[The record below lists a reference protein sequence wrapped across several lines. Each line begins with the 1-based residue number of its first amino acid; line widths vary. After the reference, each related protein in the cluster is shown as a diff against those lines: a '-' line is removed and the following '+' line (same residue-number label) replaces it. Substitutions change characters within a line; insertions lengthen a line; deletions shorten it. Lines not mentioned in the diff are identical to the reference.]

1 MIKIKPYYDHP
12 AHKKIFD
19 RYLYLAALV
28 LPFPPEAVI
37 GDEKLTVDGKEI
49 TAETVLQERLQQYK
63 KDIKSENAIK
73 YNKALEAYSI
83 DSIISSPKDEVEL
96 FKEKQLLAAKVIQEA
111 SPELYEYLY
120 ETDDKSISPADV
132 PPMKKEHVRRLLTV
146 PMNNLDDDLK
156 KIGQIDGETIKTIN
170 KDTYRRTKSD
180 ELQDFVF
187 RYESFSKR
195 DQTFQLLKDMDVNVC
210 PYCNRIYTVTLTEK
224 GHRSRPQFDHYLS
237 KSKYPYF
244 AISLLNLIP
253 CCGLCNQ
260 AKSNKEDQILYP
272 YFEEMGTDVMFRT
285 KAENGLTYLTGCP
298 SAEDEFSIELE
309 ETDSISSELQ
319 EKVQKSKDVFH
330 LTQLYNEHKDYV
342 LYLYR
347 KRYMFSDEYLQMICD
362 SFPEMAGKFDELKGL
377 LYLMDLEK
385 EQWGRRPL
393 AKLTHDIDLQITE
406 EQGKIEDLT
415 DIT

>member
-19 RYLYLAALV
+19 RYLYLAGLV

-37 GDEKLTVDGKEI
+37 GDEKLIVDGKAV
-49 TAETVLQERLQQYK
+49 TAETVLQERLQQCWTQLGK
-63 KDIKSENAIK
+63 KSKK
-73 YNKALEAYSI
+73 YQDALAAYSI
-83 DSIISSPKDEVEL
+83 KGRPKDETDL
-96 FKEKQLLAAKVIQEA
+96 FAQEQLLAAKVIQEA

-120 ETDDKSISPADV
+120 ETDDKSISPENV
-132 PPMKKEHVRRLLTV
+132 PPMKKEHIRRLLIV
-146 PMNNLDDDLK
+146 PMNDLDDDLK
-156 KIGQIDGETIKTIN
+156 KIGQIKGDNIKTTTGG
-170 KDTYRRTKSD
+170 TYKRKKSD

-187 RYESFSKR
+187 RYESFSQR
-195 DQTFQLLKDMDVNVC
+195 GQAFSLLKDMDVNVC
-210 PYCNRIYTVTLTEK
+210 PYCNRIYTVTLTEN

-260 AKSNKEDQILYP
+260 AKSDKEDQILYT
-272 YFEEMGTDVMFRT
+272 YYEEMGTDVMFRT

-309 ETDSISSELQ
+309 ETDSITPELL

-406 EQGKIEDLT
+406 ERKPGASA
-415 DIT
+415 

>member
-49 TAETVLQERLQQYK
+49 TTETVLQERLQHCKTQLGKKSKKYK
-63 KDIKSENAIK
+63 D
-73 YNKALEAYSI
+73 ALAAYSI
-83 DSIISSPKDEVEL
+83 NSKLKGGAEL
-96 FKEKQLLAAKVIQEA
+96 FDQEQLLAAKVIQEA

-146 PMNNLDDDLK
+146 PMNNLDNDLK

-309 ETDSISSELQ
+309 ETDSITPELQ

-347 KRYMFSDEYLQMICD
+347 KRYMFSDEYLQTICD
-362 SFPEMAGKFDELKGL
+362 SFPEIAGKFDELKGL

-406 EQGKIEDLT
+406 EQGKAEDLT

>member
-49 TAETVLQERLQQYK
+49 TTETVLQERLQHCKTQLGKKSKKYK
-63 KDIKSENAIK
+63 D
-73 YNKALEAYSI
+73 ALAAYSI
-83 DSIISSPKDEVEL
+83 NSKLKGGAEL
-96 FKEKQLLAAKVIQEA
+96 FDQEQLLAAKVIQEA
-111 SPELYEYLY
+111 SPELYGYLY
-120 ETDDKSISPADV
+120 ETDDKSISPANV
-132 PPMKKEHVRRLLTV
+132 PPMKKEHIRRLLTV
-146 PMNNLDDDLK
+146 PMNNLDNDLK
-156 KIGQIDGETIKTIN
+156 KIGQIKGENIKTIKTG
-170 KDTYRRTKSD
+170 TYKRKKSD
-180 ELQDFVF
+180 ELLDFVF
-187 RYESFSKR
+187 RYESFSQR
-195 DQTFQLLKDMDVNVC
+195 GQAFRLLKDMDVNVC

-224 GHRSRPQFDHYLS
+224 GHRSRPQFDHYMS

-253 CCGLCNQ
+253 SCGLCNQ
-260 AKSNKEDQILYP
+260 AKSDKEDHILYP

-309 ETDSISSELQ
+309 ETDSITPELL

-362 SFPEMAGKFDELKGL
+362 SFPEIAGKFDELKGL

-406 EQGKIEDLT
+406 EQGKAED
-415 DIT
+415 

>member
-1 MIKIKPYYDHP
+1 MIKIKPYYAHP
-12 AHKKIFD
+12 AHKKILD

-37 GDEKLTVDGKEI
+37 GDEKLIVDGKEI
-49 TAETVLQERLQQYK
+49 TAETVLQERLQHCKTQLGKKSKKYK
-63 KDIKSENAIK
+63 D
-73 YNKALEAYSI
+73 ALAAYSI
-83 DSIISSPKDEVEL
+83 NSKLKGGAEL
-96 FKEKQLLAAKVIQEA
+96 FDQEQLLAAKVIQEA
-111 SPELYEYLY
+111 SPELYGYLY
-120 ETDDKSISPADV
+120 ETDDKSISPANV
-132 PPMKKEHVRRLLTV
+132 PPMKKEHIRRLLTV
-146 PMNNLDDDLK
+146 PMNNLDNDLK

-309 ETDSISSELQ
+309 ETDSITPELL

-362 SFPEMAGKFDELKGL
+362 SFPEIAGKFDELKGL

-406 EQGKIEDLT
+406 EQGKAED
-415 DIT
+415 

>member
-1 MIKIKPYYDHP
+1 MIKIRPYYDHP
-12 AHKKIFD
+12 AHKKILD

-49 TAETVLQERLQQYK
+49 TTETVLQERLQHCKTQLGKKSKKYK
-63 KDIKSENAIK
+63 D
-73 YNKALEAYSI
+73 ALAAYSI
-83 DSIISSPKDEVEL
+83 NSKLKGGAEL
-96 FKEKQLLAAKVIQEA
+96 FDQEQLLAAKVIQEA
-111 SPELYEYLY
+111 SPELYGYLY
-120 ETDDKSISPADV
+120 ETDDKSISPANV
-132 PPMKKEHVRRLLTV
+132 PPMKKEHIRRLLTV
-146 PMNNLDDDLK
+146 PMNDLDNDLK
-156 KIGQIDGETIKTIN
+156 KIGQIKGENIKTIKTG
-170 KDTYRRTKSD
+170 TYKRKKSD
-180 ELQDFVF
+180 ELLDFVF
-187 RYESFSKR
+187 RYESFSQR
-195 DQTFQLLKDMDVNVC
+195 GQAIRLLKDMDVNVC

-224 GHRSRPQFDHYLS
+224 GHRSRPQFDHYMS

-253 CCGLCNQ
+253 SCGLCNQ
-260 AKSNKEDQILYP
+260 AKSDKEDQILYP

-309 ETDSISSELQ
+309 ETDSITPELQ

-362 SFPEMAGKFDELKGL
+362 SFPEMAGKFDELEGL

>member
-37 GDEKLTVDGKEI
+37 GDEKLIVDGKAI
-49 TAETVLQERLQQYK
+49 TAETVLQERLQQCRTQLGKKSKKYK
-63 KDIKSENAIK
+63 D
-73 YNKALEAYSI
+73 ALAAYSI
-83 DSIISSPKDEVEL
+83 KDRPKDETEL
-96 FKEKQLLAAKVIQEA
+96 FAQEQLLAAKVIQEA

-120 ETDDKSISPADV
+120 ETDDKSISPANV
-132 PPMKKEHVRRLLTV
+132 PTMKKEHVRRLLTV
-146 PMNNLDDDLK
+146 PMNDLDNDLK
-156 KIGQIDGETIKTIN
+156 IIGQIKGENIKTI
-170 KDTYRRTKSD
+170 KKGTYKRKKSD
-180 ELQDFVF
+180 ELLDFVF

-195 DQTFQLLKDMDVNVC
+195 GQAFSLLKDMDVNVC
-210 PYCNRIYTVTLTEK
+210 PYCNRIYTVTLTEN

-244 AISLLNLIP
+244 AVSLLNLIP
-253 CCGLCNQ
+253 SCGLCNQ
-260 AKSNKEDQILYP
+260 AKSDREDRILYP

-298 SAEDEFSIELE
+298 SAEEEFSIELE
-309 ETDSISSELQ
+309 ETDSVTSELK
-319 EKVQKSKDVFH
+319 EKVKNSKDVFH

-362 SFPEMAGKFDELKGL
+362 SFPEMAGKFDEMKGL

-406 EQGKIEDLT
+406 ERKPGASA
-415 DIT
+415 

>member
-37 GDEKLTVDGKEI
+37 GDEKLIVDGKEI
-49 TAETVLQERLQQYK
+49 TTETVLQERLQHCKTQLGKKSKKYK
-63 KDIKSENAIK
+63 D
-73 YNKALEAYSI
+73 ALAAYSI
-83 DSIISSPKDEVEL
+83 NSKLKGGAEL
-96 FKEKQLLAAKVIQEA
+96 FDQEQLLAAKVIQEA

-146 PMNNLDDDLK
+146 PMNNLDNDLK

-309 ETDSISSELQ
+309 ETDSITPELL

-362 SFPEMAGKFDELKGL
+362 SFPEIAGKFDELKGL

-406 EQGKIEDLT
+406 EQGKAED
-415 DIT
+415 

>member
-37 GDEKLTVDGKEI
+37 GDEKLIVDGKEI
-49 TAETVLQERLQQYK
+49 TAETVRQERLQQCRTQLGKKSKKYK
-63 KDIKSENAIK
+63 D
-73 YNKALEAYSI
+73 ALAAYSI
-83 DSIISSPKDEVEL
+83 KDRPKDETEL
-96 FKEKQLLAAKVIQEA
+96 SAQEQLLAAKVIQEA
-111 SPELYEYLY
+111 SPVLYDYLY
-120 ETDDKSISPADV
+120 ETGKKGACPADV
-132 PPMKKEHVRRLLTV
+132 PPMKKAHVRRLLTV
-146 PMNNLDDDLK
+146 PMNDLDNDLK
-156 KIGQIDGETIKTIN
+156 KIGQIDGENIKTIN
-170 KDTYRRTKSD
+170 GDTYKRKKSD
-180 ELQDFVF
+180 ELLDFVF

-195 DQTFQLLKDMDVNVC
+195 GQAFSLLKDMDVNVC
-210 PYCNRIYTVTLTEK
+210 PYCNRIYTVTLTEN

-244 AISLLNLIP
+244 AVSLLNLIP
-253 CCGLCNQ
+253 SCGLCNQ
-260 AKSNKEDQILYP
+260 AKNDREDRILYP

-285 KAENGLTYLTGCP
+285 KAENGLAYLTGCP
-298 SAEDEFSIELE
+298 SAEGEFSIELE
-309 ETDSISSELQ
+309 ETGSITPELQ

-406 EQGKIEDLT
+406 ERKPGASA
-415 DIT
+415 

>member
-49 TAETVLQERLQQYK
+49 TTETVLQERLQHCKTQLGKKSKKYK
-63 KDIKSENAIK
+63 D
-73 YNKALEAYSI
+73 ALAAYSI
-83 DSIISSPKDEVEL
+83 NSKLKGGAEL
-96 FKEKQLLAAKVIQEA
+96 FDQEQLLAAKVIQEA

-146 PMNNLDDDLK
+146 PMNNLDNDLK

-309 ETDSISSELQ
+309 ETDSITPELL

-362 SFPEMAGKFDELKGL
+362 SFPEIAGKFDELKGL

-406 EQGKIEDLT
+406 EQGKAED
-415 DIT
+415 

>member
-1 MIKIKPYYDHP
+1 
-12 AHKKIFD
+12 
-19 RYLYLAALV
+19 
-28 LPFPPEAVI
+28 
-37 GDEKLTVDGKEI
+37 
-49 TAETVLQERLQQYK
+49 
-63 KDIKSENAIK
+63 
-73 YNKALEAYSI
+73 
-83 DSIISSPKDEVEL
+83 
-96 FKEKQLLAAKVIQEA
+96 
-111 SPELYEYLY
+111 
-120 ETDDKSISPADV
+120 
-132 PPMKKEHVRRLLTV
+132 
-146 PMNNLDDDLK
+146 
-156 KIGQIDGETIKTIN
+156 
-170 KDTYRRTKSD
+170 
-180 ELQDFVF
+180 
-187 RYESFSKR
+187 
-195 DQTFQLLKDMDVNVC
+195 MDVNVC
-210 PYCNRIYTVTLTEK
+210 PYCNRIYTVTLTEN

-260 AKSNKEDQILYP
+260 AKSDKEDQILYP
-272 YFEEMGTDVMFRT
+272 YYEEMGTDVMFRT
-285 KAENGLTYLTGCP
+285 KAKKGLTYLTGCL
-298 SAEDEFSIELE
+298 SAKDEFCIELE
-309 ETDSISSELQ
+309 ETDSITPELQ

-406 EQGKIEDLT
+406 ERKPGASA
-415 DIT
+415 

>member
-49 TAETVLQERLQQYK
+49 TTETVLQERLQHCKTQLGKKSKKYK
-63 KDIKSENAIK
+63 D
-73 YNKALEAYSI
+73 ALAAYSI
-83 DSIISSPKDEVEL
+83 NSKLKGGAEL
-96 FKEKQLLAAKVIQEA
+96 FDQEQLLAAKVIQEA

-146 PMNNLDDDLK
+146 PMNNLDNDLK

-309 ETDSISSELQ
+309 ETDSITPELQ

-362 SFPEMAGKFDELKGL
+362 SFPEMAGKFDELEGL

>member
-49 TAETVLQERLQQYK
+49 TAETVLQERLQHCKTQLGKKSKKYK
-63 KDIKSENAIK
+63 D
-73 YNKALEAYSI
+73 ALAAYSI
-83 DSIISSPKDEVEL
+83 NSKLKGGAEL
-96 FKEKQLLAAKVIQEA
+96 FDQEQLLAAKVIQEA

-146 PMNNLDDDLK
+146 PMNNLDNDLK

-309 ETDSISSELQ
+309 ETDSITPELQ

-362 SFPEMAGKFDELKGL
+362 SFPEMAGKFDELEGL

-406 EQGKIEDLT
+406 EQGKAED
-415 DIT
+415 

>member
-28 LPFPPEAVI
+28 LPFPSEAVI

-49 TAETVLQERLQQYK
+49 TTETVLQERLQHCKTQLGKKSKKYK
-63 KDIKSENAIK
+63 D
-73 YNKALEAYSI
+73 ALAAYSI
-83 DSIISSPKDEVEL
+83 NSKLKGGAEL
-96 FKEKQLLAAKVIQEA
+96 FDQEQLLAAKVIQEA

-120 ETDDKSISPADV
+120 ETDDKSISPANV
-132 PPMKKEHVRRLLTV
+132 PPMKKEHIRRLLTV
-146 PMNNLDDDLK
+146 PMNDLDNDLK

-309 ETDSISSELQ
+309 ETDSITPELL

-362 SFPEMAGKFDELKGL
+362 SFPEIAGKFDELKGL

-406 EQGKIEDLT
+406 EQGKAED
-415 DIT
+415 

>member
-49 TAETVLQERLQQYK
+49 TAETVLQERLQHCKTQLGKKSKKYK
-63 KDIKSENAIK
+63 D
-73 YNKALEAYSI
+73 ALAAYSI
-83 DSIISSPKDEVEL
+83 NSKLKGGAEL
-96 FKEKQLLAAKVIQEA
+96 FDQEQLLAAKVIQEA

-146 PMNNLDDDLK
+146 PMNNLDNDLK

-309 ETDSISSELQ
+309 ETDSITPELL

-362 SFPEMAGKFDELKGL
+362 SFPEIAGKFDELKGL

-406 EQGKIEDLT
+406 EQGKAED
-415 DIT
+415 